1 MKIKKELILYVSNV
15 LVFAAPEVTITDEK
29 SHVVTERYYKAGSAV
44 ELTCLAAHV
53 ETPGDNITWRLEDMP
68 VHKGVRYRSHLVL
81 VLKIE
86 KILTSSTSAVFI
98 FFFFSYSSFFS
109 GSKSLVR
116 CLGIRTT

>member
-1 MKIKKELILYVSNV
+1 MKIKKELVLYVSNV

-68 VHKGVRYRSHLVL
+68 VHKGVRYRSNHVL

-86 KILTSSTSAVFI
+86 EIITNST
-98 FFFFSYSSFFS
+98 
-109 GSKSLVR
+109 
-116 CLGIRTT
+116 